1 MNIRAQTKKAAAV
14 LLATLI
20 LLLLTGCSLDS
31 KPDSSHA
38 AQNTSLAP
46 CENELKVYCFSAG
59 KADAQ
64 LIYTK
69 DHAVLIDCG
78 EKGFGKEITAFMED
92 IGVTS
97 LDYLIITHFDKDHV
111 GGAAKVIRS
120 VEVKN
125 VLQSNCPKDSEEYS
139 EYLAQLSE
147 SGITAQTVTEDTA
160 FTAGDISFTVNAPDR
175 DTYEDD
181 PSNNSS
187 LITAVE
193 YGESRLLF
201 AGDAQE
207 DRLKEFT
214 AENTTDYDYLKVP
227 YHGSRIKGMKDF
239 LESTKPKIA
248 VITCSDDEP
257 ESKKTVS
264 QLEAQGCEIYLTRE
278 APVAVKSDGETLTVI
293 ELTD

>member
-1 MNIRAQTKKAAAV
+1 MDTIPPRPKKSAV
-14 LLATLI
+14 LSA
-20 LLLLTGCSLDS
+20 LLTLTLLAGCSGLNAEHDTVS
-31 KPDSSHA
+31 
-38 AQNTSLAP
+38 AQNSALAP
-46 CENELKVYCFSAG
+46 SENELKVYCFSAG

-97 LDYLIITHFDKDHV
+97 LDYLIITHFDKDHI
-111 GGAAKVIRS
+111 GGAAKVMRS
-120 VEVKN
+120 LEVEN

-139 EYLAQLSE
+139 EYLVQLSE
-147 SGITAQTVTEDTA
+147 SAITAQTVTEDAA

-187 LITAVE
+187 LITTVE
-193 YGESRLLF
+193 YGSSRLLF

-227 YHGSRIKGMKDF
+227 YHGNRIKGLKDF
-239 LESTKPKIA
+239 LESTNPEIA

-257 ESKKTVS
+257 ESEKTVS
-264 QLEAQGCEIYLTRE
+264 QLEAQGCAIYLTRE
-278 APVAVKSDGETLTVI
+278 APVAVKSDGETLSVI